1 MGDHGDSGGLGP
13 DRRDFVVVPHR
24 PGPLI
29 SLDTTRSQR
38 GRDELDE
45 LIDDLFPNVEERAGL
60 FDAALVVVG
69 AGLLAWG
76 WIGTAPTIVKVLG
89 VVALALGCI
98 LPIRTAWRRARERQL
113 LRRREGLLEKG
124 VPIEVLSPG
133 SARLVGAYEALLA
146 LASRSG
152 PELGDPAIAAAHC
165 ALLEVA
171 SLLKGR
177 APASESEV
185 GYINKRAA
193 AVAELAGVLQELPPA
208 RSEPSGDDL
217 SAIPADALVEA
228 REELDQIAPFS
239 SVSRLDELIAEARI
253 QRRGGG

>member
-1 MGDHGDSGGLGP
+1 MGEPGDSGGPGP
-13 DRRDFVVVPHR
+13 ESRNFVVVPHR

-38 GRDELDE
+38 GRDDLDE
-45 LIDDLFPNVEERAGL
+45 LIDDLFPDVEERAGL
-60 FDAALVVVG
+60 FDAALVAVG

-76 WIGTAPTIVKVLG
+76 WIGTAPTIVTVLG

-98 LPIRTAWRRARERQL
+98 LPIRTAWRRARDRQL
-113 LRRREGLLEKG
+113 HRRREGLLEKG
-124 VPIEVLSPG
+124 VPIEVLSAG
-133 SARLVGAYEALLA
+133 SARLVGAYEDLLA
-146 LASRSG
+146 FASRSG
-152 PELGDPAIAAAHC
+152 SELGDPAIAAAHC

-171 SLLKGR
+171 TLLKGR

-185 GYINKRAA
+185 GYVDKRAV
-193 AVAELAGVLQELPPA
+193 AVAELVGVLQEPPPA
-208 RSEPSGDDL
+208 RTAPSGDDVTAL
-217 SAIPADALVEA
+217 PADALIEA

-239 SVSRLDELIAEARI
+239 SVNRLDELIAEARI

>member
-1 MGDHGDSGGLGP
+1 MGDHGDPGGLGP
-13 DRRDFVVVPHR
+13 DRHDFVVVPHR

-38 GRDELDE
+38 GHDDLDE
-45 LIDDLFPNVEERAGL
+45 IIDDLFPNVEERAGV
-60 FDAALVVVG
+60 FDAALVVAG

-113 LRRREGLLEKG
+113 HRRREGLLDKG
-124 VPIEVLSPG
+124 VPIEVLSTA
-133 SARLVGAYEALLA
+133 SARLVGAYEDLLA
-146 LASRSG
+146 FASRVG

-185 GYINKRAA
+185 GYIDKRAQ
-193 AVAELAGVLQELPPA
+193 AVAELVGVLQELPA
-208 RSEPSGDDL
+208 RSEPCGDDL
-217 SAIPADALVEA
+217 SALPADALVEA
-228 REELDQIAPFS
+228 REELDRITPFS
-239 SVSRLDELIAEARI
+239 SVSRLDELIAEVRM